1 MELRRIQRPEGV
13 GSHHTGFGGI
23 LGSDMNDMRFSE
35 RVWESSF
42 MANSGFYTNRIHY
55 EELLQLFRK
64 AGFEPEIIRTS
75 RWATL
80 PIPRRKMATEFA
92 ALPDEDLQVSNVDV
106 LLH

>member
-1 MELRRIQRPEGV
+1 MLCDRECDAGRQILVHNLVHAKITI
-13 GSHHTGFGGI
+13 GS
-23 LGSDMNDMRFSE
+23 NWFSE

-55 EELLQLFRK
+55 EELLQLFRR

-75 RWATL
+75 RWTTL
-80 PIPRRKMATEFA
+80 PLPRRKMATEFA